1 MKKDFKHIETSFVN
15 SGIPQYHIDSFLS
28 NFEHKYINVDKQ
40 NKFYSSLIELTE
52 MILNSENTLSKYIF
66 LCGAP
71 GSGKTHFMV
80 GLYRALIHKI
90 GYVQGDGA
98 LFITF
103 ANLAQEIIS
112 LFKDNIPLRTSISG
126 YTQSK
131 WLFIDDFTSSE
142 RMLKEDSLEFN
153 IFRDILIDRYEKGF
167 HLIAS
172 SNFSSIDLLS
182 QLDRLFGAY
191 ITSRLSASKIIQFPN
206 IDLRRIR

>member
-1 MKKDFKHIETSFVN
+1 MKKDFNSIETSFVN
-15 SGIPQYHIDSFLS
+15 SGIPTYHTDSFLS
-28 NFEHKYINVDKQ
+28 NFEHKYKTVDK
-40 NKFYSSLIELTE
+40 NDKFYSSLIELSDKV
-52 MILNSENTLSKYIF
+52 LNDDKQLSKYIF
-66 LCGAP
+66 LCGTP

-80 GLYRALIHKI
+80 GLYRALVHKL
-90 GYVQGDGA
+90 GYIQGDGT
-98 LFITF
+98 LFVTF

-153 IFRDILIDRYEKGF
+153 IFRDILIDRYEKGYY
-167 HLIAS
+167 IVAS
-172 SNFSSIDLLS
+172 SNFSSVDLLG

-191 ITSRLSASKIIQFPN
+191 ITSRLSDSKIIQFPN
-206 IDLRRIR
+206 IDLRRVR